1 MSIADYTNEI
11 INLVK
16 MLPMNG
22 NCKIYRENLNSLSDD
37 EQVLLKKMKLTF
49 QMDTHLMKIKRE
61 TITKKQRPTRNALE
75 TNPPQEPQQEA
86 MNSHQAEAEQPH
98 QCFDISHDTDLP
110 FDEAPVN
117 DSSYDKTD
125 KFLTLKSK
133 IPDSLYERLIKLTK
147 LMDDTYNKLQMNPT
161 DSYLEAHYDNIVKK
175 HRDLMS
181 SVYSS
186 YHDYL
191 LQPDTIITKYDDELE
206 KDLCRVLERPYVRLI
221 KKPKRKRKYRA
232 R

>member
-1 MSIADYTNEI
+1 MMKTKVMMTVAVVAVMVAMIQAEGSHEFS
-11 INLVK
+11 
-16 MLPMNG
+16 P
-22 NCKIYRENLNSLSDD
+22 LSGRNRDAAAA
-37 EQVLLKKMKLTF
+37 T
-49 QMDTHLMKIKRE
+49 T
-61 TITKKQRPTRNALE
+61 TR
-75 TNPPQEPQQEA
+75 TPQEPQQQA
-86 MNSHQAEAEQPH
+86 MNNHQAEAEQPH

-161 DSYLEAHYDNIVKK
+161 DSYLEAHHENIVKK

-186 YHDYL
+186 YHEYL
-191 LQPDTIITKYDDELE
+191 LQPDTIITKYDDDLE

-221 KKPKRKRKYRA
+221 KESKRKHEYKA